1 MENLSFFL
9 TTLTTPYYLG
19 SMLNTATLFVIASL
33 GAIFCTKSGEL
44 NLGGEGQI
52 YLGGFITAILLNA
65 FSTLPAFFAILFS
78 FLAAMFFSGFF
89 RGLYVVGAF
98 NIADI
103 CADWAMVSSVAGT

>member
-65 FSTLPAFFAILFS
+65 FSTLPAFFAILF
-78 FLAAMFFSGFF
+78 
-89 RGLYVVGAF
+89 YK
-98 NIADI
+98 N
-103 CADWAMVSSVAGT
+103 T